1 MSLETLLTV
10 IEQDLVHW
18 STRILAAVAIF
29 VIGRWITKRLVNAL
43 GRIMQRREVEPTI
56 ARFLQ
61 NMAGAVL
68 LVVNILAALN
78 ALGIP
83 TASMLAVMGAAGL
96 AIGLALKDS
105 LSNIASGVLM
115 VAFRPFR
122 VGDFVECAGT
132 KGKVEKISVFYTEL
146 RSLDNKLVIVP
157 NALVTSGVIVNYT
170 ADDTRR
176 LEFTVGVGYGSDIKA
191 VRELLL
197 KTLREHPR
205 VRPEPAPQVGVVNFG
220 DSSINFVLRPWVLGD
235 DFWDAT
241 FEINEAIKQA
251 LDDNGIEIPF
261 PQRVVRHV
269 HDGAGNNADSKNS
282 DKSTDA

>member
-1 MSLETLLTV
+1 MSIETLYSV
-10 IEQDLVHW
+10 VEQDLVHW
-18 STRILAAVAIF
+18 STRILAAAAIF
-29 VIGRWITKRLVNAL
+29 VIGRWITHRLVDAL
-43 GRIMQRREVEPTI
+43 GRIMHRRDIEPTV

-61 NMAGAVL
+61 NLANAIL

-83 TASMLAVMGAAGL
+83 TQSMLAVMGAAGL

-157 NALVTSGVIVNYT
+157 NALVTSGVITNYT

-176 LEFTVGVGYGSDIKA
+176 LELAIGVGYGSDIEA
-191 VRELLL
+191 VRKLLV
-197 KTLREHPR
+197 KTLLDHPR
-205 VRPEPAPQVGVVNFG
+205 VLKTPVPQVGAVTFGENAVNF
-220 DSSINFVLRPWVLGD
+220 VMRPWVLGD
-235 DFWDAT
+235 DYWDAT
-241 FEINEAIKQA
+241 FEINEAIKKA
-251 LDDNGIEIPF
+251 LEDNGIEIPF
-261 PQRVVRHV
+261 PQRVVHLRKE
-269 HDGAGNNADSKNS
+269 D
-282 DKSTDA
+282 

>member
-1 MSLETLLTV
+1 MTLESLLTV
-10 IEQDLVHW
+10 VEQDLVHW

-29 VIGRWITKRLVNAL
+29 VVGRWITRRLVDAL
-43 GRIMQRREVEPTI
+43 GRLMARRDVEPTV

-61 NMAGAVL
+61 NLAGAVL

-132 KGKVEKISVFYTEL
+132 KGKVQKISVFYTEL
-146 RSLDNKLVIVP
+146 RSIDNKLVIVP
-157 NALVTSGVIVNYT
+157 NSLVTSGVITNYT
-170 ADDTRR
+170 ADEERR
-176 LEFTVGVGYGSDIKA
+176 LELSIGVGYGSDIVK
-191 VRELLL
+191 VRALLL
-197 KTLREHPR
+197 ETLTNHPR
-205 VRPEPAPQVGVVNFG
+205 VLKTPKPQVGVVNFG
-220 DSSINFVLRPWVLGD
+220 DSAINFVIRPWVIGD
-235 DFWDAT
+235 DYWDST
-241 FEINEAIKQA
+241 FEINEAIKKA
-251 LDDNGIEIPF
+251 LDEHGIEIPF
-261 PQRVVRHV
+261 PQQVVHM
-269 HDGAGNNADSKNS
+269 AGQTGKNG
-282 DKSTDA
+282 

>member
-1 MSLETLLTV
+1 MDFEALWKV

-18 STRILAAVAIF
+18 STRVLAAIAIF
-29 VIGRWITKRLVNAL
+29 VIGRWITRRLVDAL
-43 GRIMQRREVEPTI
+43 GRIMQRREIEPTV

-61 NMAGAVL
+61 NLTGAVL

-146 RSLDNKLVIVP
+146 RSIDNKLVIVP
-157 NALVTSGVIVNYT
+157 NSLVTSGVITNYT
-170 ADDTRR
+170 ADDERR
-176 LEFTVGVGYGSDIKA
+176 LELSVGVGYGSDIKA

-197 KTLREHPR
+197 KTLIEHPR
-205 VRPEPAPQVGVVNFG
+205 VLKTPAPQVGAVSFG
-220 DSSINFVLRPWVLGD
+220 DSAINFVLRPWVLGD
-235 DFWDAT
+235 NYWDAT
-241 FEINEAIKQA
+241 FEINEAIKHA
-251 LDDNGIEIPF
+251 LEEHGIEIPF
-261 PQRVVRHV
+261 PQRVTRVIHE
-269 HDGAGNNADSKNS
+269 GPAGNGDRGR
-282 DKSTDA
+282 DA

>member
-1 MSLETLLTV
+1 MTFETLYTV
-10 IEQDLVHW
+10 VEQDLVHW
-18 STRILAAVAIF
+18 STRILAAIAIF
-29 VIGRWITKRLVNAL
+29 VIGRWITNRLVNAL
-43 GRIMQRREVEPTI
+43 GSIMQRREVEPTV

-61 NMAGAVL
+61 NLANAVL

-146 RSLDNKLVIVP
+146 RSIDNKQVIVP
-157 NALVTSGVIVNYT
+157 NSLVTSGVITNYT
-170 ADDTRR
+170 ADDERR
-176 LEFTVGVGYGSDIKA
+176 LELTIGIGYGSDLKA
-191 VRELLL
+191 VRALLL
-197 KTLREHPR
+197 KTLEEHPR
-205 VRPEPAPQVGVVNFG
+205 VIKTPAPQVGAVSFG
-220 DSSINFVLRPWVLGD
+220 DSAINFVLRPWVLGSD
-235 DFWDAT
+235 YWDAT
-241 FEINEAIKQA
+241 FELNEAIKQA
-251 LDDNGIEIPF
+251 LDSNGIEIPF
-261 PQRVVRHV
+261 PQRVTRVIHESPGTAV
-269 HDGAGNNADSKNS
+269 DAGR
-282 DKSTDA
+282 DA

>member
-1 MSLETLLTV
+1 MNIESLWAV
-10 IEQDLVHW
+10 VQQDLVHW
-18 STRILAAVAIF
+18 STRVLAAIAIF
-29 VIGRWITKRLVNAL
+29 VIGRWITHRLVNAL
-43 GRIMQRREVEPTI
+43 GRLMQRREVEPTV

-61 NMAGAVL
+61 NLANAIL

-157 NALVTSGVIVNYT
+157 NSLVTSGVIVNYT
-170 ADDTRR
+170 ADDERR
-176 LEFTVGVGYGSDIKA
+176 LELSIGVGYDSDLKA
-191 VRELLL
+191 VRALLL
-197 KTLREHPR
+197 KTLQEHPR
-205 VRPEPAPQVGVVNFG
+205 VLKTPEPQVGVANFG
-220 DSSINFVLRPWVLGD
+220 DSSVNFVLRPWVLGD
-235 DFWDAT
+235 DISVAT
-241 FEINEAIKQA
+241 FELNEAIKAA
-251 LDDNGIEIPF
+251 LDANGIEIPF
-261 PQRVVRHV
+261 PQRVIH
-269 HDGAGNNADSKNS
+269 HKQAG
-282 DKSTDA
+282 

>member
-1 MSLETLLTV
+1 MTFESLFTV

-18 STRILAAVAIF
+18 STRILAAIAIF
-29 VIGRWITKRLVNAL
+29 VIGRWVTRWLVNAL
-43 GRIMQRREVEPTI
+43 GRIMQRRDVEPTV

-61 NMAGAVL
+61 NLANAVL

-146 RSLDNKLVIVP
+146 RSIDNKLVIVP
-157 NALVTSGVIVNYT
+157 NSLVTSGVITNYT
-170 ADDTRR
+170 ADDERR
-176 LEFTVGVGYGSDIKA
+176 LELTVGVGYDCDIA
-191 VRELLL
+191 TVRALLL
-197 KTLREHPR
+197 KTLLTHPR
-205 VRPEPAPQVGVVNFG
+205 VLKTPPPQVGAVSFG
-220 DSSINFVLRPWVLGD
+220 DSAINFVLRPWVIGD
-235 DFWDAT
+235 HYWDAT
-241 FEINEAIKQA
+241 FELNEAIKKA
-251 LDDNGIEIPF
+251 LEENGIDIPY
-261 PQRVVRHV
+261 PQRVVRHIG
-269 HDGAGNNADSKNS
+269 GAPD
-282 DKSTDA
+282 TPVP